1 MLPPIQT
8 RWPGM
13 LKDLCDER
21 GGGGLAVGAGH
32 GDDAAGAD
40 LKKRLHLA
48 GDLRPGGTQ
57 PAKRRD
63 LRVHPGRAEDDV
75 RPHIVEIP
83 LADVQHRARLFQLQH
98 LRVELLPRRFVAGQH
113 MDAAREQ
120 HPDERPVAHADAE
133 NGDLF
138 IRKRIKIL
146 IDKMVHIQSLS
157 EKIPACIISAWE
169 RNCNLFD
176 FFLQIKYNTCATGSD
191 SRGRSAER
199 PRMRK
204 VRAPQGKDNG

>member
-1 MLPPIQT
+1 
-8 RWPGM
+8 
-13 LKDLCDER
+13 
-21 GGGGLAVGAGH
+21 
-32 GDDAAGAD
+32 
-40 LKKRLHLA
+40 
-48 GDLRPGGTQ
+48 
-57 PAKRRD
+57 
-63 LRVHPGRAEDDV
+63 
-75 RPHIVEIP
+75 
-83 LADVQHRARLFQLQH
+83 
-98 LRVELLPRRFVAGQH
+98 